1 MASEILLQKAKDVK
15 SIARLGRSVRK
26 LSQEGKKRNVTNL
39 TKCSFSSDAMSGQSC
54 SIFQNK
60 PHRLDISRK
69 YCDARP
75 INPSI
80 SSNKLIFIDTL
91 ALSKQFHQN
100 GFSVEQSE
108 CLTAAFVD
116 IINTAVE
123 STTKTMVTKP
133 QQEIMVQQLLAQI
146 QSVKKDMII
155 LEKSEFTNL
164 RNETEKQSLELQQL
178 QKNLQNDIS
187 KLRSNVTLDI
197 NLERSR
203 ATEAHAL
210 NEKQLQVLHNK
221 IDTEVANLRTT
232 YEKYRND
239 VMKYSAGFLIST
251 ATICLGIMRLFS
263 R

>member
-1 MASEILLQKAKDVK
+1 MATEILLQKAKDVK
-15 SIARLGRSVRK
+15 SVACLGRSVRK
-26 LSQEGKKRNVTNL
+26 LALTGEKRSVINL
-39 TKCSFSSDAMSGQSC
+39 KQFNFSIGAMSSQTRS
-54 SIFQNK
+54 SFQNK

-75 INPSI
+75 INPI
-80 SSNKLIFIDTL
+80 SSQKLFFVDTL

-116 IINTAVE
+116 IINTAVD
-123 STTKTMVTKP
+123 STTKSLVTKS

-164 RNETEKQSLELQQL
+164 RNETEKLSLELQQL
-178 QKNLQNDIS
+178 QKHLQNEVS

-239 VMKYSAGFLIST
+239 VMKYSAGLVVSI
-251 ATICLGIMRLFS
+251 ATVCLGIMRLLS
-263 R
+263 